1 MPYGCK
7 FIHILVLLCLA
18 SSFCL
23 FFQCVEGMNRQ
34 QHQALPKL
42 CSAELQACGLAA
54 RGYGQA
60 GRLSHSQ
67 FRAPL
72 SQDRRL
78 EIRNFPFP
86 AHPWEMRENPP
97 TPLGSFFGTTNPVAP
112 WGGLQFP
119 ECSALQR
126 EETGQDGGRRAGRVG
141 GRVGAGAGGGG
152 GGDTELQGLGE
163 AGPEPLL
170 APVLAARSRG
180 AASCSPRADE
190 AGGAPGADTCGAP
203 RAAVAE
209 PGRSC
214 GRSVAA
220 PLGLALMLPSPLR
233 SRPPLYS
240 SCLNLTWCFL
250 CSVFVGHPWR
260 DSCVWG
266 GRSLYKLG

>member
-86 AHPWEMRENPP
+86 AHPWEMKENPP

-203 RAAVAE
+203 QRW
-209 PGRSC
+209 
-214 GRSVAA
+214 
-220 PLGLALMLPSPLR
+220 R
-233 SRPPLYS
+233 SRAGAVGVRSLPRSGWHWCSHRRSAAGRRYIRVV
-240 SCLNLTWCFL
+240 LTWRGVFCVL
-250 CSVFVGHPWR
+250 CSWVTPEEIAVCGE
-260 DSCVWG
+260 G
-266 GRSLYKLG
+266 GPCIN